1 MNFFLIIT
9 LYVVKQSSRRMY
21 LSMFPLFLFFMMA
34 INEFYQ
40 RILWVAVVLFECCII
55 HSVLSMTQIVT
66 PDITRSIP
74 IKVPVDRI
82 KFASE
87 QASVSVVDRNF

>member
-1 MNFFLIIT
+1 
-9 LYVVKQSSRRMY
+9 MY
-21 LSMFPLFLFFMMA
+21 LSIFPLFLFFMMA

>member
-1 MNFFLIIT
+1 
-9 LYVVKQSSRRMY
+9 
-21 LSMFPLFLFFMMA
+21 MFPLFMFFMMA

-74 IKVPVDRI
+74 IKVPVLMLPSPNIFPARVVMI
-82 KFASE
+82 IVSE
-87 QASVSVVDRNF
+87 FVIGTAIDKSTDASVK